1 VTPALVLLWTL
12 TGHAPLY
19 RAGLD
24 RCSPDTTRAA
34 AVASVI
40 VYRVGHQAPAWRPGC
55 AASVACWDSVRAQ
68 AAPQQVASVACSD
81 GGAFAFTL
89 PDSVGQVLVVA
100 RGSNMR
106 EVACWSALKVK
117 P

>member
-1 VTPALVLLWTL
+1 MIALVLLWTL

-24 RCSPDTTRAA
+24 RCSPGTAPA

-40 VYRVGHQAPAWRPGC
+40 VYRVGHQVPAWRPGC

-81 GGAFAFTL
+81 GAAFAFVL
-89 PDSVGQVLVVA
+89 ADSVAQVLVVA
-100 RGSNMR
+100 RGTNGR